1 MLYDCGYF
9 CPQYFYFRRCLPI
22 NNDVM
27 INDEINDAEVRVV
40 DFDGSQL
47 GIMSSKE
54 ALRRADEREMDLV
67 KIAPTAKPPVCK
79 IMDYGKFMFEQE
91 KRLREARK
99 NQKVITVKEIRLSPV
114 IEDHDIDVRVKNCV
128 KFLKEGNKI
137 KVSIRF
143 RGRMISHSELGI
155 VVMNN
160 FFAKVEEYAVMD
172 RRPMMEGR
180 VMTMMLSAKAVEK

>member
-1 MLYDCGYF
+1 
-9 CPQYFYFRRCLPI
+9 
-22 NNDVM
+22 M

-47 GIMSSKE
+47 GIMSSEE

-91 KRLREARK
+91 KRQREARK

-160 FFAKVEEYAVMD
+160 FFAKVEEHAVMD